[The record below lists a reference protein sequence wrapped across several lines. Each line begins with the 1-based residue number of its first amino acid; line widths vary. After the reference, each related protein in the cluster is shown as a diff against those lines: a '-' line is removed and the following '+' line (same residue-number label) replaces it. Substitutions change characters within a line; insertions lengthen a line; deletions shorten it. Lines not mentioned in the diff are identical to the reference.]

1 MQPVFLMQ
9 PSSSVGSISSQTII
23 STTTNESSTGSARE
37 ISSQILSDEEADNLI
52 VKLFNCITI
61 DSRNRKVVNDV
72 LNNINIIE
80 NMIAR
85 SKEILQKECSLLE
98 IPAPIHICGD
108 IHGQFVDLLRIFRQC
123 GRPPYERYLF
133 MGDYVDRGPNSLE
146 VISLLLLLKIRFPAK
161 IFLLRGNHECSFINQ
176 AYGFRE
182 ELEERFQN
190 GDLLWVK
197 FQDLFNWLPF
207 AACVGKRILCMHGG
221 LSPKMTNLDVLR
233 HLKRPVD
240 PIDDSIEVDLLWSD
254 PDAQMSNG
262 PNDPNFVPSL
272 RGISH
277 HFNQSAVLAI
287 CQQCELDFIVR
298 AHQVVQDGYEFFAG
312 RHMITI
318 FSAPNYCGK
327 FNNCGAILAIDEEL
341 RCSFVTLTPSKYRL
355 KIRGNKQEEVDIDDA
370 INEYDD
376 KI

>member
-1 MQPVFLMQ
+1 MVFLMRS
-9 PSSSVGSISSQTII
+9 SSSVGSISSQTKI
-23 STTTNESSTGSARE
+23 SAATSGSSAGSARE
-37 ISSQILSDEEADNLI
+37 ISSQILSDKEVDNLM

-72 LNNINIIE
+72 LKDINIIE
-80 NMIAR
+80 RMIGR

-98 IPAPIHICGD
+98 VTVPIHICGD
-108 IHGQFVDLLRIFRQC
+108 IHGQFVDLLRIFQQC

-146 VISLLLLLKIRFPAK
+146 VICLLLLMKISFPAK
-161 IFLLRGNHECSFINQ
+161 MFLLRGNHECSLINQ
-176 AYGFRE
+176 AYGFRD

-190 GDLLWVK
+190 GDLLWIK

-207 AACVGKRILCMHGG
+207 AARVDKRILCMHGG
-221 LSPKMTNLDVLR
+221 LSPKMTNLDGLR

-254 PDAQMSNG
+254 PDANMSNE
-262 PNDPNFVPSL
+262 PNDPYFRPSL

-277 HFNQSAVLAI
+277 HFNQKAVLAI
-287 CQQCELDFIVR
+287 CQQYKLDFIVR

-312 RHMITI
+312 RHMITL

-327 FNNCGAILAIDEEL
+327 FNNCGAVLAVDEEL
-341 RCSFVTLTPSKYRL
+341 RCSFVKLTPSKYRL
-355 KIRGNKQEEVDIDDA
+355 KVRSSKQDEVDIDDA
-370 INEYDD
+370 MKEEDA
-376 KI
+376 KM